1 MGATSKVTKVDG
13 FSWYP
18 NELVNYD
25 CLTELVNTDLIQECL
40 LEDIKMQKIVILKW
54 RAAEHRDAKCQM
66 LYQHLRETS
75 TAMSMASSPDSNIV
89 NTATVRTKTV
99 KPFTVPTGIIVY

>member
-1 MGATSKVTKVDG
+1 MEE

-18 NELVNYD
+18 NQLVNYNS
-25 CLTELVNTDLIQECL
+25 LTELVNSDLIQECL
-40 LEDIKMQKIVILKW
+40 IKDIKMQKIVILKW
-54 RAAEHRDAKCQM
+54 QVVEHRDAECQV
-66 LYQHLRETS
+66 LYQHLRATS

-89 NTATVRTKTV
+89 HTATVRTKTV